1 MNLCVIPARGGSKR
15 IPRKNIKVF
24 CGKPLIVWSIE
35 KAIESKCF
43 EEIIVSTDDLEIADL
58 AKTYGVKVPFIRPAE
73 LSNDFTETSKVI
85 SHAIKWQI
93 KNSELPSRVCCIY
106 ASAPFIQTKD
116 LRYGLNKLQNNDV
129 DYVFP
134 VTSYAYPVQRSLR
147 ITSERRIEMFQP
159 EHHNSRSQ
167 DLEEAWHDAGQ
178 FYWGKVSAWLD
189 EKPIISKNTI
199 PMYLPRY
206 RVHDIDTNEDWQAA
220 ELMFKTIYKN

>member
-58 AKTYGVKVPFIRPAE
+58 AKTYGVKAPFIRPEA

-93 KNSELPSRVCCIY
+93 ENSELPSKVCCIY

-116 LRYGLNKLQNNDV
+116 LRYGLKLLQDNDV

-134 VTSYAYPVQRSLR
+134 ITSYAYPVQRSLR

>member
-1 MNLCVIPARGGSKR
+1 MNLCIIPARGGSKR

-43 EEIIVSTDDLEIADL
+43 GEIIVSTDDLEIADL
-58 AKTYGVKVPFIRPAE
+58 AKTYGVKAPFTRPEE
-73 LSNDFTETSKVI
+73 LSNDFTGTTKVI

-93 KNSELPSRVCCIY
+93 ENAESPSNVCCIY

-116 LRYGLNKLQNNDV
+116 LRYGLKLLQDNDV

-147 ITSERRIEMFQP
+147 ITPDQRIEMFHP
-159 EHHNSRSQ
+159 EHLNSRSQ

-178 FYWGKVSAWLD
+178 FYWGKVSAWLN
-189 EKPIISKNTI
+189 EKAIISKNTI

-206 RVHDIDTNEDWQAA
+206 RVQDIDTNEDWQAA
-220 ELMFKTIYKN
+220 ELMFKTIYKK